1 MRKSTALAGAIA
13 VALGAQA
20 ALAADVTSK
29 LKNGTLTLTETGTG
43 TVALVIELPAEM
55 LAPRGIDGVTIVVD
69 PEPGTTVDG
78 SADPALFEPV
88 ENLKIKIDGGTVTF
102 AGVSPPGSLDLKAKQ
117 QLDVVFADAAFGDDV
132 KVTATGN
139 TLDFTFDVDST
150 IGDDLTLKAGG
161 AADTIG
167 LAGGVVGTAKIS
179 LGDGANLLTATG
191 TVGDD
196 VVLKGGGG
204 VDQVVLDGVDFG
216 QDVTMSLGKG
226 VGSVTIGTTSL
237 IGGSLKLK
245 GGSGVDT
252 VTIDT
257 STIGDDVSL
266 SLSSG
271 NNTATLTD
279 VAIGDDLTVKAG
291 GGDDTVTLNGVN
303 TIGGQQ
309 KFNLDGGT
317 NVSP

>member
-1 MRKSTALAGAIA
+1 MRKSTALAGALAI
-13 VALGAQA
+13 ALGAHA

-29 LKNGTLTLTETGTG
+29 LKNGTLTLTEAGSG
-43 TVALVIELPAEM
+43 TVAFAVQLPAEM
-55 LAPRGIDGVTIVVD
+55 LSPRGIDGVALVVD

-88 ENLKIKIDGGTVTF
+88 ENLKIKIDGGSVVF

-117 QLDVVFADAAFGDDV
+117 QLDVLFDAAAFGDDV
-132 KVTATGN
+132 KVTAPGG
-139 TLDFTFDVDST
+139 TLDFTLEVDSA

-161 AADTIG
+161 AADTID
-167 LAGGVVGTAKIS
+167 LAGGVTGTAKIS
-179 LGDGANLLTATG
+179 LGDGANLFTGTG

-204 VDQVVLDGVDFG
+204 VDQIVLTGVDWG
-216 QDVTMSLGKG
+216 QDVTLSLGNG
-226 VGSVTIGTTSL
+226 VGTVTIGTASL
-237 IGGSLKLK
+237 IGGSLKMK

-257 STIGDDVSL
+257 STIGDDASL

-291 GGDDTVTLNGVN
+291 GGDDTVSLNGVN
-303 TIGGQQ
+303 TIGGEQ
-309 KFNLDGGT
+309 KFSLDGGT